1 LESLGV
7 LAGGIAHDFNNMLT
21 SILGYAS
28 LAMKK
33 LPASSDVRKDFY
45 MVMSGA
51 RQAVD
56 LTSQMLVYA
65 GKGAIEFES
74 VDIARV
80 VDNMSSIINSIVP
93 RKIRLVQKVTR
104 DLPRLKGDHVQLGQ
118 VLMNLVANAI
128 NALDQEAG
136 TIQITTGLTEVDAA
150 RLRQSIFASEAE
162 VGAYLYLSV
171 KDSGSGMDAV
181 QVSKIFDPFYSEKG
195 VSKGL
200 GLSSISG
207 VVRQH
212 GGFVHVELSLGEG
225 SDFTVDFPALSYS

>member
-33 LPASSDVRKDFY
+33 LPASSDVRKDLY

-80 VDNMSSIINSIVP
+80 VDNMSSMINFIVP

-104 DLPRLKGDHVQLGQ
+104 DLPRLKGDQVQLGQ
-118 VLMNLVANAI
+118 VLMNLVANTI
-128 NALDQEAG
+128 DALDQEAG

-150 RLRQSIFASEAE
+150 RLRQSF
-162 VGAYLYLSV
+162 
-171 KDSGSGMDAV
+171 
-181 QVSKIFDPFYSEKG
+181 
-195 VSKGL
+195 
-200 GLSSISG
+200 
-207 VVRQH
+207 
-212 GGFVHVELSLGEG
+212 
-225 SDFTVDFPALSYS
+225 FPAKLKLVRIFIFP

>member
-1 LESLGV
+1 MESLGV